1 MLGLKTHRW
10 NHIFR
15 ENGRTLI
22 VAMDHA
28 AIFGV
33 TPGLER
39 PGEVIRQVRAGG
51 ADAILTTYG
60 VATQFAEA
68 IGDLGV
74 ILRIDGGM
82 SRLAREAN
90 PLHLIYDVRDAL
102 RIGADAVG
110 VMGFPGSR
118 LESHMLP
125 YLSDVVG
132 QAAEWNVP
140 VMGEIL
146 PAGFEDPAEWWT
158 TENIASACRIGAE
171 LGVDFIKT
179 TYTGDVDSFRS
190 IVEQVYVPLVVLG
203 GGKSRE
209 PRDLLQDI
217 HDALEAGARGVAVGR
232 NIYRYAEPDKL
243 TAALVA
249 IIHDNA
255 TVERAME
262 VLE

>member
-1 MLGLKTHRW
+1 MLGLKMHRW

-15 ENGRTLI
+15 EDGRTLI

-28 AIFGV
+28 ATFGV

-68 IGDLGV
+68 IGDLGL
-74 ILRIDGGM
+74 ILRIDGGT
-82 SRLAREAN
+82 SRLAGEAN
-90 PLHLIYDVRDAL
+90 PLRLVYDVVDAL

-125 YLSDVVG
+125 YLADVVR

-140 VMGEIL
+140 LMGEML

-158 TENIASACRIGAE
+158 ADNIASACRIGAE

-179 TYTGDVDSFRS
+179 TYTGDVESFRS

-203 GGKSRE
+203 GGE
-209 PRDLLQDI
+209 PKGPRAFLQEI
-217 HDALEAGARGVAVGR
+217 HGAMEAGARGVAVGR
-232 NIYRYAEPDKL
+232 TIFRHPEPDKL
-243 TAALVA
+243 TAALAA
-249 IIHDNA
+249 IIHDDA
-255 TVERAME
+255 TVERATE
-262 VLE
+262 HLK